1 MTYLD
6 THVAVWLLKGAR
18 DLPQRA
24 QCRIETDD
32 EILISPMVLL
42 DIQNLYEIGR
52 LKAAPEEIFDIL
64 SATIGLRVCSHP
76 FGLVVDQALREK
88 WTRDPFDRIIV
99 AHARCRGAVLLTK
112 DEEILRHYD
121 LAVW

>member
-1 MTYLD
+1 MTCLD

-24 QCRIETDD
+24 QSRIETDD

-52 LKAAPEEIFDIL
+52 LRAAPEKIFDIL
-64 SATIGLRVCSHP
+64 SATIGLRVSVRSHYC
-76 FGLVVDQALREK
+76 R
-88 WTRDPFDRIIV
+88 
-99 AHARCRGAVLLTK
+99 ARTLSRRRVN
-112 DEEILRHYD
+112 ER
-121 LAVW
+121 

>member
-6 THVAVWLLKGAR
+6 THVAVWLLKGPK

-24 QCRIETDD
+24 QRRIETDD

-42 DIQNLYEIGR
+42 DMENLHEIGR
-52 LKAAPEEIFDIL
+52 LKIPTGKVFEIL
-64 SATIGLRVCSHP
+64 AATIGLRVCNHP

-112 DEEILRHYD
+112 DEQILRHYD

>member
-18 DLPQRA
+18 ELPQRT
-24 QCRIETDD
+24 QRRIESDD

-42 DIQNLYEIGR
+42 DMQNLYEIGR
-52 LKAAPEEIFDIL
+52 LKLPPDKVFEIL
-64 SATIGLRVCSHP
+64 AVTMGLRVCTHP

-88 WTRDPFDRIIV
+88 WTRDLFDRIIV
-99 AHARCRGAVLLTK
+99 AQARCRGGVLLTK
-112 DEEILRHYD
+112 DEKILRNYD